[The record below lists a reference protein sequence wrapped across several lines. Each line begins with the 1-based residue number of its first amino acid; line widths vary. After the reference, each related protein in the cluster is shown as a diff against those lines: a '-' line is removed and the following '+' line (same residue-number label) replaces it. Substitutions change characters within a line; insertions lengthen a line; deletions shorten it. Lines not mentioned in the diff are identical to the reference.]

1 MKLDMSI
8 SLILFLLLLRCFP
21 YIAFFGRSS
30 GCYLFF
36 FLAAK
41 PAYEKQIS
49 IHGKIQDKINFIEKY
64 YEVLN
69 QTSYYQAKE
78 TANTNIKITLQNNF
92 LTEKEPG
99 VAAAGLQKLLQGF
112 SQGVVTNEKTRVEK
126 PKFIE
131 GILTIPIEVTVRS
144 NLKNLALFL
153 MRIENHQKFL
163 IVEEFRSRRTN
174 KQEPESLQTRLLVT
188 GFIKELEPKSGK
200 QK

>member
-1 MKLDMSI
+1 MTLNIGSRDKKFLI
-8 SLILFLLLLRCFP
+8 SGG
-21 YIAFFGRSS
+21 FFIT
-30 GCYLFF
+30 CYFF
-36 FLAAK
+36 FFFVAK
-41 PAYEKQIS
+41 PVYEKQI
-49 IHGKIQDKINFIEKY
+49 IITGKIQDKINFIEKY

-78 TANTNIKITLQNNF
+78 TANKNIKTTLQKNF

-99 VAAAGLQKLLQGF
+99 VAAAGLQKLLQSF
-112 SQGVVTNEKTRVEK
+112 SQGSVTIEKTRVEK
-126 PKFIE
+126 PKFIQ
-131 GILTIPIEVTVRS
+131 GILAIPVEVTVHS

-174 KQEPESLQTRLLVT
+174 KQEPENLQTRLLVT
-188 GFIKELEPKSGK
+188 GFIRELERKSGK